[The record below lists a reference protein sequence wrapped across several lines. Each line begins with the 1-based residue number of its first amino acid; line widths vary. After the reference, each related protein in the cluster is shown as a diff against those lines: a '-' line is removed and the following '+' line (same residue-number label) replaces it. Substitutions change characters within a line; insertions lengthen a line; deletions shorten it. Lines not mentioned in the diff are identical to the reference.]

1 MALMGLAYAEK
12 QSSQARKA
20 SAMSKQLMSLLTDEE
35 GTSFVEFTLFV
46 GFLFL
51 AGAGFLFF
59 AGSQFKD
66 AFMAGKSMSF

>member
-1 MALMGLAYAEK
+1 MLL
-12 QSSQARKA
+12 STISQTRKA
-20 SAMSKQLMSLLTDEE
+20 TEMSKQLMALLTEE
-35 GTSFVEFTLFV
+35 DGTSFVEFTLFV

-66 AFMAGKSMSF
+66 AFMTGKSMSF